1 MFLHLV
7 RRIGASLPTLFLVSV
22 LIFLLIRLVPG
33 DPAQLLL
40 GDLATEQS
48 LARVRQQMGL
58 DLSYPQQYLIW
69 ITQVL
74 QGDFGRSIQTG
85 QPILPLIVA
94 RFGVTLSIVLV
105 AIVIAAA
112 IAIPVGMIAAWKQ
125 NSRLDVGLVALATLL
140 LSIPSFWM
148 GLLLLLL
155 FGLQLGWLPVVGYV
169 SLVED
174 FQRGLLYLIMPIITL
189 VLVECGTLV
198 RMMRSSTLEVLR
210 LDYISHARAKGVGEG
225 SVLARHA
232 FPNAFGPTLTLLG
245 IMLGNLLSGIAVV
258 ETVFTL
264 PGLGRL
270 LVDGIYARDYPV
282 VQGCMLFIAALYIV
296 VNVII
301 DAIYPLFDPRVKDA

>member
-7 RRIGASLPTLFLVSV
+7 RRIGSSIPTLILVSV

-69 ITQVL
+69 ISQVL
-74 QGDFGRSIQTG
+74 QGDFGHSIQTG
-85 QPILPLIVA
+85 QAIAPMIIQ

-105 AIVIAAA
+105 AIVIASL
-112 IAIPVGMIAAWKQ
+112 IAIPIGMIAAWKQ
-125 NSRLDVGLVALATLL
+125 NSRLDVGLVTLATLL

-169 SLVED
+169 SLRED
-174 FQRGLLYLIMPIITL
+174 FHTGLLYLIMPIITL
-189 VLVECGTLV
+189 VLVESGTLV

-210 LDYISHARAKGVGEG
+210 LDYISHARAKGVGEAM
-225 SVLARHA
+225 VLARHA
-232 FPNAFGPTLTLLG
+232 FPNAFGPTLTLMG

-282 VQGCMLFIAALYIV
+282 VQGCMLFIASLYIV
-296 VNVII
+296 VNIGI
-301 DAIYPLFDPRVKDA
+301 DAIHPLFDPRVKDA

>member
-1 MFLHLV
+1 MFLHIV
-7 RRIGASLPTLFLVSV
+7 RRLGASLPTLFLVSV
-22 LIFLLIRLVPG
+22 LIFLLLRLVPG

-58 DLSYPQQYLIW
+58 DLPWPQQYLIW
-69 ITQVL
+69 TGQVL

-85 QPILPLIVA
+85 QEILPLILR
-94 RFGVTLSIVLV
+94 RFGVTLSIVAV
-105 AIVIAAA
+105 AIVIAAL

-125 NSRLDVGLVALATLL
+125 NSRLDVGLVAISTLL

-148 GLLLLLL
+148 GLLLLLF
-155 FGLQLGWLPVVGYV
+155 FGLHLGWLPVVGYV
-169 SLVED
+169 SLAEN
-174 FQRGLLYLIMPIITL
+174 FQRGLLYLIMPVITL
-189 VLVECGTLV
+189 VLVESGTLV

-210 LDYISHARAKGVGEG
+210 LDYISHARAKGVGERT
-225 SVLARHA
+225 VLARHA

-270 LVDGIYARDYPV
+270 LVEGIYARDYPV
-282 VQGCMLFIAALYIV
+282 VQGCMLFIAALYIL
-296 VNVII
+296 VNIVI
-301 DAIYPLFDPRVKDA
+301 DAIHPLFDPRVKDT